1 MTQCSGRRAV
11 LCVLALCL
19 LSACGANDG
28 QGTGERPSVTA
39 SLSPTRTLPS
49 PTRSPDAPGQTEP
62 ESPSPTR
69 TLPSPTRSADPPHQT
84 ESESDPGP
92 SKSQTPSDATTP
104 APTAPS
110 TREPEQE
117 SQQPTTRTSTVIA
130 VPVPSATTPTPSD
143 SLSPSPA
150 AGQADGTAEESA
162 VSPAV
167 WVALALLVVAAIV
180 GTWLL
185 VRARKRRSW
194 LTRLN
199 AAKAEVAWFARE
211 LVPQLRASGS
221 IDRVVGGW
229 QVAAPRVASAEDQLT
244 VLESSTHHEEDAARA
259 LQLRDAVRSARE
271 KMETLSGPGSHD
283 EWALDLDDVK
293 ALLEVALGP
302 DDRSTIPAR

>member
-1 MTQCSGRRAV
+1 M
-11 LCVLALCL
+11 
-19 LSACGANDG
+19 
-28 QGTGERPSVTA
+28 
-39 SLSPTRTLPS
+39 
-49 PTRSPDAPGQTEP
+49 
-62 ESPSPTR
+62 
-69 TLPSPTRSADPPHQT
+69 
-84 ESESDPGP
+84 
-92 SKSQTPSDATTP
+92 
-104 APTAPS
+104 
-110 TREPEQE
+110 
-117 SQQPTTRTSTVIA
+117 
-130 VPVPSATTPTPSD
+130 
-143 SLSPSPA
+143 
-150 AGQADGTAEESA
+150 
-162 VSPAV
+162 SPAV

-199 AAKAEVAWFARE
+199 AAKAEMAWFARE

-283 EWALDLDDVK
+283 EWALDLDDVM
-293 ALLEVALGP
+293 ALREVALGP